1 MSVKRRDPIFVV
13 IVSIVTFMIY
23 GLYWFYH
30 TRREL
35 NELTAEST
43 DPLLW
48 TIGLFVPLVNLY
60 VAWKYCEDF
69 ETATKKARDKLL
81 IFLAWLV
88 FVPIAQYVVQE
99 ELNKL
104 AK

>member
-1 MSVKRRDPIFVV
+1 MI
-13 IVSIVTFMIY
+13 ISIVTFMIY

-35 NELTAEST
+35 NELTGEST

-48 TIGLFVPLVNLY
+48 TIGLFVPFVNIY
-60 VAWKYCEDF
+60 VAWKYCEDV
-69 ETATKKARDKLL
+69 EKATKRDKLVL
-81 IFLAWLV
+81 ILAWLV
-88 FVPIAQYVVQE
+88 FFPIAQYVIQE